1 MSARPDRR
9 SQDLTPQPTCPHRA
23 TPFLNN
29 PRPPSERCTVLRATL
44 TSALCSSP
52 QSSSPF
58 PALCSSPKAKPL
70 SSKPPHC
77 PESSFPALKTASQFT
92 EQSPFPQNR
101 PTVLRA
107 LLQSSKQLHCLQSS
121 APVLE
126 AAPPFSELFFRP
138 HSSWPFSELTALM
151 KSSRSQEPASL

>member
-77 PESSFPALKTASQFT
+77 PESSFPALKTASQSKAPFLRT
-92 EQSPFPQNR
+92 VPLSLEPCSSP
-101 PTVLRA
+101 
-107 LLQSSKQLHCLQSS
+107 QSSSTVFRAQPLSSKPLHRSQSS
-121 APVLE
+121 
-126 AAPPFSELFFRP
+126 FSA
-138 HSSWPFSELTALM
+138 LTAVG
-151 KSSRSQEPASL
+151 RSQNLPL